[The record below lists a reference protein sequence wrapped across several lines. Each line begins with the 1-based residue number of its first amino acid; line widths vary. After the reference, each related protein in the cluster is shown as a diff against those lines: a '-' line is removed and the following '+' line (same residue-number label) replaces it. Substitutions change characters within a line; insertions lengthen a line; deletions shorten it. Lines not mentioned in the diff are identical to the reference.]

1 MQLSRSNR
9 EERTIRKIIIL
20 AVIAVIATIIF
31 LSIGLTES
39 NSSYLLSQRIPKLV
53 AIIISGGAIAFS
65 SIIFQTI
72 SNNRILTPSI
82 LGLDSIYTFFQTV
95 VLFIFGSGSFILTNK
110 NINFM
115 LSLIG
120 MLLISTVLYKIVFRR
135 KNISI
140 MYLLLVGLILGTFF
154 NSLSSFMQV
163 LIDPNEYLYIQN
175 KFIASFSNVNTD
187 IIIISVLIILGM
199 LPVIYDDLKLLD
211 VMALGKEQ
219 AINLGV
225 NYDKVMKKMLMI
237 VAILTAIS
245 TALVGPLTFLG
256 LIVVNITYQVIKS
269 YKHKY
274 LISASILIS
283 ISSLIIGLLLVERVF
298 NFSTTLGVIINFV
311 GGVYFLYL
319 LLKESKL

>member
-1 MQLSRSNR
+1 MQLSVSR
-9 EERTIRKIIIL
+9 EKRIVKQIIIL
-20 AVIAVIATIIF
+20 AIIAIAATTIF
-31 LSIGLTES
+31 LTIGLTKS
-39 NSSYLLSQRIPKLV
+39 NLSYLLSQRIPKV
-53 AIIISGGAIAFS
+53 MAIIISGGAIAFS
-65 SIIFQTI
+65 SVIFQTI
-72 SNNRILTPSI
+72 SNNRILTPSV
-82 LGLDSIYTFFQTV
+82 LGLDSVYTFFQTV
-95 VLFIFGSGSFILTNK
+95 VLFIFGSGSFVLTNK
-110 NINFM
+110 NVNFV

-120 MLLISTVLYKIVFRR
+120 MLLISTALYKIVFKS
-135 KNISI
+135 KNTSI

-187 IIIISVLIILGM
+187 IIFLSILIFLGM
-199 LPVIYDDLKLLD
+199 LPFIYDDLKLLD
-211 VMALGKEQ
+211 VMSLGKEQ

-225 NYDKVMKKMLMI
+225 DYDKVMKKMLVV
-237 VAILTAIS
+237 VAVLTAIS

-256 LIVVNITYQVIKS
+256 LIVVNITYQVIRS

-283 ISSLIIGLLLVERVF
+283 ISSLILGLLLVERVF